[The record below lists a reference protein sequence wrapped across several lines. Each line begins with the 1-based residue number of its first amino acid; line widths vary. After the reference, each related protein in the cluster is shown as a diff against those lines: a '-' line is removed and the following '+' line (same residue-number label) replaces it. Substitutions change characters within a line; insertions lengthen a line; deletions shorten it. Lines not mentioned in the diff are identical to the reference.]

1 MWTMCGMPL
10 IGALR
15 DSNPCYSL
23 ERFAI
28 GCSLAHPRGLRGSR
42 ARVTG
47 GQFGVS
53 SPARCFCWVQAA
65 GSQYLCLWRLKER
78 LPGRRYLGL
87 LLV

>member
-10 IGALR
+10 IDALR

-42 ARVTG
+42 ARV
-47 GQFGVS
+47 
-53 SPARCFCWVQAA
+53 ARCFRWVQAA

-78 LPGRRYLGL
+78 LPGRRYFGL